1 MIFFFPFKFLNSFFL
16 KKKVKVNTRNISS
29 RDTTPPTK
37 ENYLYIT
44 LFSLLLSYICLKL
57 SYYID
62 LKSVLFF
69 YLIFLFIYYLYITI
83 DFLIIIYYI
92 KYCLVGN
99 MKVIVF
105 KIFTTTFMHSWD
117 KIILYRLLIFN
128 ILNNRIIL
136 FILYKLFIFK
146 I

>member
-1 MIFFFPFKFLNSFFL
+1 MDKGQKLSKFSVRKSFTSFFL

-92 KYCLVGN
+92 KY
-99 MKVIVF
+99 
-105 KIFTTTFMHSWD
+105 KITTPKYLPYFIQKQLIHLE
-117 KIILYRLLIFN
+117 IIINSGDIAKKHYYTL
-128 ILNNRIIL
+128 
-136 FILYKLFIFK
+136 KL
-146 I
+146 